1 MITKKQSFVQICNYM
16 DTLSAKYPK
25 YVSSLS
31 IGQTY
36 EKRDMKVIQITKAG
50 LRKPNIFIEAGKKHI
65 RVL

>member
-1 MITKKQSFVQICNYM
+1 M